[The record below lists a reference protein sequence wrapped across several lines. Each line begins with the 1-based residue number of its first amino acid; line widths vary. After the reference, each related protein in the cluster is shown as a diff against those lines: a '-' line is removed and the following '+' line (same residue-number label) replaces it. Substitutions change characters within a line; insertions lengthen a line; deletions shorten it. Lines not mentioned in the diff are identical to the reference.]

1 MNINAL
7 KKNKITK
14 KALDNNKF
22 SYTSSHNLFPLTH
35 HVSNYKNIIQNDS
48 LIEIDIKNLSNRK
61 RNDCIKNYLTVK
73 NNDNNNVFLISK
85 GQKIK
90 KCRSIE
96 DIKKGDKILNKIFPY
111 NNELNKY
118 SNLPF
123 FYLTK
128 KPNSLSDNEKIN
140 QKLLKEDFIYK
151 ISHGDRFFTNND
163 NNNFNKNKSIKKG
176 LTINY
181 INNKKFKNESTSTDL
196 KLELNI
202 KNFNR
207 KEKSNISNKEKYF
220 KFLKSKL
227 KDLKT
232 GNIFKKLEEDIF
244 NFKEDNDLEQAK
256 DYNKNKDESIIK
268 EYKQKPIT
276 KESNINKGNMTNNKK
291 FLVKSLSSTKYNFD
305 DKNYFMKKPL
315 KYPINFYINRQLEI
329 KKKRY
334 EKTHRQGW
342 KEFKRKIN
350 LRNIGYNSIKNIN
363 NPMALCV
370 LEPNR
375 DLQKKN
381 INTNKK
387 VYLHECRIRD
397 VLIGNKLKFDFS
409 NDDIKRILN
418 GQKPW
423 TELEGNNEDIE
434 NKKI

>member
-1 MNINAL
+1 MNINTL

-14 KALDNNKF
+14 KTLDNNKF
-22 SYTSSHNLFPLTH
+22 SYTTSHNLFPLTQ

-48 LIEIDIKNLSNRK
+48 LIELDIKNLSNRK

-128 KPNSLSDNEKIN
+128 KPN
-140 QKLLKEDFIYK
+140 
-151 ISHGDRFFTNND
+151 SHGDRFFTNND

-256 DYNKNKDESIIK
+256 NNNKNKDESIIK

-350 LRNIGYNSIKNIN
+350 VRNIGYNSIKNIN

-397 VLIGNKLKFDFS
+397 VLIANKLKFDFS
-409 NDDIKRILN
+409 KDDIKRILN
-418 GQKPW
+418 GQKHW
-423 TELEGNNEDIE
+423 AELENNNEDTK

>member
-1 MNINAL
+1 MNINSL
-7 KKNKITK
+7 KKNKNTK
-14 KALDNNKF
+14 KVLDNNKF
-22 SYTSSHNLFPLTH
+22 SFTSSHKLFPQSH
-35 HVSNYKNIIQNDS
+35 RVSKYKNIIQNDS
-48 LIEIDIKNLSNRK
+48 LIELDIKNLSNRK
-61 RNDCIKNYLTVK
+61 RNDCIKNYLTVR
-73 NNDNNNVFLISK
+73 NSDNNNVFLISK

-128 KPNSLSDNEKIN
+128 KPNSLSDDEKIN

-181 INNKKFKNESTSTDL
+181 LNNKNFKNESTSTDL

-207 KEKSNISNKEKYF
+207 KEKSHFSNKEKYLT
-220 KFLKSKL
+220 FLKSKL
-227 KDLKT
+227 NDLKT

-244 NFKEDNDLEQAK
+244 NFKEDNDLEQENYNNKIKAK
-256 DYNKNKDESIIK
+256 NTIK
-268 EYKQKPIT
+268 EYKQKPLT

-291 FLVKSLSSTKYNFD
+291 YLLKSLSSNKYNFN

-315 KYPINFYINRQLEI
+315 KYPINFYTSRQLEI

-350 LRNIGYNSIKNIN
+350 LRNTGYNSIKNIN

-381 INTNKK
+381 IMTNKK

-397 VLIGNKLKFDFS
+397 ILIANKLKFDFS
-409 NDDIKRILN
+409 KDDIKRILN

-423 TELEGNNEDIE
+423 TELEGNNEDNE